1 MKLGTNVS
9 VALRLTLAFGA
20 VLALTAMMG
29 VMGTWQID
37 LMKTEFEYISVN
49 TLPSLDV
56 LAEEARALEVMR
68 QSEIQHA
75 GRTRQDK
82 DQAERLFDEGLNTF
96 KKSHDL
102 YVKTLITDDQ
112 DRRNLDAVTARLDD
126 FLQAH
131 RKLVEVS
138 HQAVNDL
145 SKQDALFENLLGASA
160 KAGEA
165 VRDALKIADRYNY
178 EIAKQSNQSA
188 NEEYSRALTMMGVGG
203 LLALGT
209 GFGVGFWL
217 TRNLTA
223 QLGGEPSAA
232 TNLAQAVARGDLSVQ
247 IDLKPGDT
255 TSVMASLKHMR
266 DSLLR
271 VISDVRRNA
280 DSVDLVSGQIAQGN
294 DDLSSRT
301 QEQAAALEE
310 TAASMEEMTATVK
323 QTADNA
329 KQANQLAIGVGRQGD
344 EGSAVVIKA
353 IGAMSEISASSKR
366 IADII
371 GVIDEIAFQTN
382 LLALNAAVESARAG
396 EQGRGF
402 AVVASE
408 VRNLAQRSASAA
420 KEIKDLINDSVH
432 KVTTGSTLVDHV
444 GKSLGEIVGSV
455 KKLTDVVAEISAA
468 SQEQATGIE
477 QVNNAVTQMDQATQ
491 QNAALVEESA
501 AAAEDLKDR
510 AQKLVQ
516 ATAVFKLIEDTTSV
530 STQTPGASHVER
542 RGADRAKNVVRPN
555 FTPSQK
561 HGTNQRVSTQF
572 V

>member
-1 MKLGTNVS
+1 MNPGTNMS
-9 VALRLTLAFGA
+9 VAQRLILAFGA

-29 VMGTWQID
+29 VMGTWQIG

-56 LAEEARALEVMR
+56 LAEESRGLEIMR
-68 QSEIQHA
+68 QSEMQHA
-75 GRTRQDK
+75 GRTQQEK
-82 DQAERLFDEGLNTF
+82 DRAERLFDDGLNTF

-112 DRRNLDAVTARLDD
+112 DRDNMNVVTARLDE

-131 RKLVEVS
+131 RELVQLS
-138 HQAVNDL
+138 HEAVADL
-145 SKQDALFENLLGASA
+145 GKQDAVIEHLLGSNA
-160 KAGEA
+160 KAWEA

-178 EIAKQSNQSA
+178 EIAKHSNQSA
-188 NEEYSRALTMMGVGG
+188 NHEYSRALTMMAVGG

-209 GFGVGFWL
+209 GLGVGFWL
-217 TRNLTA
+217 TRSLTT
-223 QLGGEPSAA
+223 QLGGEPAAA
-232 TNLAQAVARGDLSVQ
+232 THLAQAVARGDLSVQ
-247 IDLKPGDT
+247 IDLKPGDE

-294 DDLSSRT
+294 EDLSSRT

-344 EGSAVVIKA
+344 EGSAIVIKA
-353 IGAMSEISASSKR
+353 ISAMSEISASSKR

-371 GVIDEIAFQTN
+371 GGIDEIAFQTN

-408 VRNLAQRSASAA
+408 VRNLAQRSAGAA

-455 KKLTDVVAEISAA
+455 KKLTGVVAEISAA

-477 QVNNAVTQMDQATQ
+477 QVNNAVTQMDQTTQ

-501 AAAEDLKDR
+501 AAADDLKDR

-516 ATAVFKLIEDTTSV
+516 ATAVFKLTEETTSV
-530 STQTPGASHVER
+530 ATQMSGASHVER
-542 RGADRAKNVVRPN
+542 RGPDRAKNVVRPN
-555 FTPSQK
+555 FTASEK
-561 HGTNQRVSTQF
+561 RGMNHSLGTRSA
-572 V
+572 